1 MEDDQGVS
9 MNYAAFTTMN
19 RDYYDHCGRSMLRSY
34 KKCLSDLMPM
44 YVYNEDG
51 FEVKVKT
58 VTEMGWHESPE
69 YTAFQERHSN
79 SHVKKFAK
87 KGFSVIH
94 AMKNISCNRL
104 IWFDADT
111 ILQNEIP
118 QQLLELIS
126 PKDVL
131 STHFSVWHWKNER
144 EWHSCETGFFILNKN
159 HPAFSQ
165 FYETYRDIYVND
177 RSDELRRFY
186 DGEVYGRTV
195 ELMEKKG
202 HKMMNLNPGKHKTPI
217 SRSVLAPYLNH
228 FKAGVKDNLNNETIE
243 SRYDLDD

>member
-1 MEDDQGVS
+1 
-9 MNYAAFTTMN
+9 
-19 RDYYDHCGRSMLRSY
+19 MLRSY

-44 YVYNEDG
+44 YVYNEDNFG
-51 FEVKVKT
+51 VKVKT
-58 VTEMGWHESPE
+58 ITELGWHESPE
-69 YTAFQERHSN
+69 YKAFQERHSN

-94 AMKNISCNRL
+94 AMKNLDCERL

-111 ILQNEIP
+111 IIQQEIP
-118 QQLLELIS
+118 NHLLELIA
-126 PKDVL
+126 PKNVL
-131 STHFSVWHWKNER
+131 STHFSVWHTKQDR
-144 EWHSCETGFFILNKN
+144 EWHSCETGFFIINKT
-159 HPAFSQ
+159 HPAFNQ

-177 RSDELRRFY
+177 KTDSIRRFY

-202 HKMMNLNPGKHKTPI
+202 HPMMNLNPGRHKTPI

-228 FKAGVKDNLNNETIE
+228 FKAGVKDNIDNNALAAKF
-243 SRYDLDD
+243 DLDEED

>member
-1 MEDDQGVS
+1 MTR
-9 MNYAAFTTMN
+9 YAAFTSMN

-34 KKCLSDLMPM
+34 KKCLAHLMPM
-44 YVYNEDG
+44 YVYNEDN

-58 VTEMGWHESPE
+58 VTELGWHESPE
-69 YTAFQERHSN
+69 YLAFQERHLN

-94 AMKNISCNRL
+94 AMKNLDCERL

-111 ILQNEIP
+111 IIQQEIP
-118 QQLLELIS
+118 RHLLDLIT

-131 STHFSVWHWKNER
+131 STHFSVWHTKQEKD
-144 EWHSCETGFFILNKN
+144 WHSCETGFFIINKT
-159 HPAFSQ
+159 HPAFDQ

-177 RSDELRRFY
+177 KTDNIRRFY

-195 ELMEKKG
+195 ELMQQKG
-202 HKMMNLNPGKHKTPI
+202 HNMMNLNPGRHKTPI

-228 FKAGVKDNLNNETIE
+228 FKAGVKDSIDNNALAAKFDLNE
-243 SRYDLDD
+243 DD